1 MVLGELLIFI
11 CLICIVLHMDNRID
25 KLKSKIE
32 SLEQRLTKKD

>member
-11 CLICIVLHMDNRID
+11 CLIFIVLHMDNRID

-32 SLEQRLTKKD
+32 LLEQKLTRKD

>member
-11 CLICIVLHMDNRID
+11 CLICIVLNMDNRID

-32 SLEQRLTKKD
+32 LLEQRLTKKD